1 MEQSAGAESHF
12 LTPTTVDVGMVNGIS
27 EAYGNA
33 GLILRVTPP
42 SPEEIAALPEGSVL
56 IGLLKPFEDKARL
69 AALNARKI
77 TAFSLELLPRISR
90 AQSMDALSSQASCA
104 GYQCGLIAAAR
115 CTKFFPMLTTA
126 AGTIRPARVLV
137 IGAGVAGL
145 QAIATCKRLG
155 AMVEAY
161 DVRSAAREQIESLGA
176 KFVDTGV
183 SADGAGG
190 YARDLTAEEKAQQ
203 TEKLAKAVAMSDVVI
218 TTAAIPGKKAP
229 IIITTDMISRMK
241 YGAIIVDM
249 AAESGGNCAL
259 TQPGE
264 HVIANDVNIHG
275 PLNLPSR
282 MPTHA
287 SELYAKNIYN
297 FISPWIKDGEL
308 VFDWSDEVVAGTLL
322 CKDGATVHGKIKQI
336 LEKPDGRPARALY
349 LHARRLHRLR
359 DHRQGAGHPAHAA
372 DVRFQLHPRRR
383 VVGAMIMLGS
393 ADTPLQQAIGFFA
406 VALGAANAAGGYVVT
421 ERMLAMFK
429 KKDGCVMTL
438 PLYVQGAWFPAPCS
452 SSRPERHE
460 FAGQCA
466 QGHRLGRLRHADRHC
481 RHFPRPRPEEHRA
494 DGTGAGHRGGGCL
507 DFRQEGQDD
516 RHAADGRHLQRH
528 GRRCGGGDCRH
539 RVRQGATHS
548 TGSRRWACSA
558 R

>member
-1 MEQSAGAESHF
+1 MPLRIAVARERASGESRVALVPETAKKFVALGASLRMEQSAAIQSHF
-12 LTPTTVDVGMVNGIS
+12 LDAEFVDVSMVGGIT
-27 EAYGNA
+27 EAYADA
-33 GLILRVTPP
+33 GLVLRVTPP

-69 AALNARKI
+69 AALNAKRI
-77 TAFSLELLPRISR
+77 TAFALELLPRISR
-90 AQSMDALSSQASCA
+90 AQSMDALSSQGACA

-183 SADGAGG
+183 AADGKGG
-190 YARDLTAEEKAQQ
+190 YARELTAEEKAQQ
-203 TEKLAKAVAMSDVVI
+203 TEKLAKAVALSDVVI

-264 HVIANDVNIHG
+264 HVVANDVNIHG

-287 SELYAKNIYN
+287 SELYSKNIYN
-297 FISPWIKDGEL
+297 FISPWIREGEL
-308 VFDWSDEVVAGTLL
+308 CFDWTDEVVTGTLL
-322 CKDGATVHGKIKQI
+322 CKDGATVNANVKQI
-336 LEKPDGRPARALY
+336 
-349 LHARRLHRLR
+349 
-359 DHRQGAGHPAHAA
+359 
-372 DVRFQLHPRRR
+372 F
-383 VVGAMIMLGS
+383 
-393 ADTPLQQAIGFFA
+393 
-406 VALGAANAAGGYVVT
+406 
-421 ERMLAMFK
+421 
-429 KKDGCVMTL
+429 
-438 PLYVQGAWFPAPCS
+438 
-452 SSRPERHE
+452 
-460 FAGQCA
+460 
-466 QGHRLGRLRHADRHC
+466 
-481 RHFPRPRPEEHRA
+481 
-494 DGTGAGHRGGGCL
+494 
-507 DFRQEGQDD
+507 
-516 RHAADGRHLQRH
+516 
-528 GRRCGGGDCRH
+528 GD
-539 RVRQGATHS
+539 A
-548 TGSRRWACSA
+548 
-558 R
+558 

>member
-1 MEQSAGAESHF
+1 MPLSIAVTRERTPGEHRVALVPETARKYRALGATLRMEQSAGTDSHF
-12 LTPTTVDVGMVNGIS
+12 LDSDYTDVDMVGGIR
-27 EAYGNA
+27 EAYGSA
-33 GLILRVTPP
+33 KLILRVTPP

-77 TAFSLELLPRISR
+77 TAFALELVPRISR
-90 AQSMDALSSQASCA
+90 AQSMDALSSQSSCA

-183 SADGAGG
+183 SADGAAG

-203 TEKLAKAVAMSDVVI
+203 TEKLAKAIALSDVVI
-218 TTAAIPGKKAP
+218 STAAIPGKKAP
-229 IIITTDMISRMK
+229 LIITTDMIARMK

-264 HVIANDVNIHG
+264 HVVANDVNIHG

-287 SELYAKNIYN
+287 SELYAKNLYN
-297 FISPWIKDGEL
+297 FISPWIREGEL
-308 VFDWSDEVVAGTLL
+308 AFDWSDEVVAGTLM
-322 CKDGATVHGKIKQI
+322 CKNGVTVNQTVKQI
-336 LEKPDGRPARALY
+336 LGE
-349 LHARRLHRLR
+349 
-359 DHRQGAGHPAHAA
+359 
-372 DVRFQLHPRRR
+372 V
-383 VVGAMIMLGS
+383 
-393 ADTPLQQAIGFFA
+393 
-406 VALGAANAAGGYVVT
+406 
-421 ERMLAMFK
+421 
-429 KKDGCVMTL
+429 
-438 PLYVQGAWFPAPCS
+438 
-452 SSRPERHE
+452 
-460 FAGQCA
+460 
-466 QGHRLGRLRHADRHC
+466 
-481 RHFPRPRPEEHRA
+481 
-494 DGTGAGHRGGGCL
+494 
-507 DFRQEGQDD
+507 
-516 RHAADGRHLQRH
+516 
-528 GRRCGGGDCRH
+528 
-539 RVRQGATHS
+539 
-548 TGSRRWACSA
+548 
-558 R
+558 

>member
-1 MEQSAGAESHF
+1 MPLCIAVARERAPGESRVALVPETAKKFAALGASLRMEQSAGTESHF
-12 LTPTTVDVGMVNGIS
+12 LDSDYANVNMVGGIAES
-27 EAYGNA
+27 YGGA
-33 GLILRVTPP
+33 QLILRVTPP

-56 IGLLKPFEDKARL
+56 IGLLKPFDDKARL

-77 TAFSLELLPRISR
+77 TAFALELLPRISR

-155 AMVEAY
+155 AMVDAY
-161 DVRSAAREQIESLGA
+161 DVRAAAREQIESLGA

-183 SADGAGG
+183 SADGSGG
-190 YARDLTAEEKAQQ
+190 YARDLTDAEKAQQ
-203 TEKLAKAVAMSDVVI
+203 TEKLAKAIALSDVVI

-229 IIITTDMISRMK
+229 IIITTDMIARMK

-287 SELYAKNIYN
+287 SELYAKNLYN
-297 FISPWIKDGEL
+297 FLSPWIKDGEL
-308 VFDWSDEVVAGTLL
+308 AFDWADDVVAGTLL
-322 CKDGATVHGKIKQI
+322 CKDGITVH
-336 LEKPDGRPARALY
+336 P
-349 LHARRLHRLR
+349 
-359 DHRQGAGHPAHAA
+359 
-372 DVRFQLHPRRR
+372 
-383 VVGAMIMLGS
+383 
-393 ADTPLQQAIGFFA
+393 T
-406 VALGAANAAGGYVVT
+406 
-421 ERMLAMFK
+421 
-429 KKDGCVMTL
+429 
-438 PLYVQGAWFPAPCS
+438 
-452 SSRPERHE
+452 
-460 FAGQCA
+460 
-466 QGHRLGRLRHADRHC
+466 
-481 RHFPRPRPEEHRA
+481 
-494 DGTGAGHRGGGCL
+494 
-507 DFRQEGQDD
+507 
-516 RHAADGRHLQRH
+516 
-528 GRRCGGGDCRH
+528 
-539 RVRQGATHS
+539 VRQVLGDDA
-548 TGSRRWACSA
+548 GRAA
-558 R
+558 

>member
-1 MEQSAGAESHF
+1 MPLTLAVARETADGENRTALVPETAKKFAALGAALRMEQSAGINSHF
-12 LTPTTVDVGMVNGIS
+12 LDPDYSGVDFVNGRA
-27 EAYGNA
+27 EAYA
-33 GLILRVTPP
+33 GAEVVLRVTPP

-56 IGLLKPFEDKARL
+56 IGLLKPYDSRERL

-90 AQSMDALSSQASCA
+90 AQSMDALSSQGSCA

-155 AMVEAY
+155 AMVEAF
-161 DVRSAAREQIESLGA
+161 DVRAAAREQIESLGA

-190 YARDLTAEEKAQQ
+190 YARELTAEEKAAQ

-229 IIITTDMISRMK
+229 VIITTDMIGRMK

-297 FISPWIKDGEL
+297 FLSPWIKDGNL
-308 VFDWSDEVVAGTLL
+308 QFDWSDEIVAGTLL
-322 CKDGATVHGKIKQI
+322 CKDGATVHDTVKQ
-336 LEKPDGRPARALY
+336 
-349 LHARRLHRLR
+349 
-359 DHRQGAGHPAHAA
+359 
-372 DVRFQLHPRRR
+372 V
-383 VVGAMIMLGS
+383 LGE
-393 ADTPLQQAIGFFA
+393 A
-406 VALGAANAAGGYVVT
+406 
-421 ERMLAMFK
+421 
-429 KKDGCVMTL
+429 
-438 PLYVQGAWFPAPCS
+438 
-452 SSRPERHE
+452 
-460 FAGQCA
+460 
-466 QGHRLGRLRHADRHC
+466 
-481 RHFPRPRPEEHRA
+481 
-494 DGTGAGHRGGGCL
+494 
-507 DFRQEGQDD
+507 
-516 RHAADGRHLQRH
+516 
-528 GRRCGGGDCRH
+528 
-539 RVRQGATHS
+539 
-548 TGSRRWACSA
+548 
-558 R
+558 

>member
-1 MEQSAGAESHF
+1 MTITISTAGECLPGELRVALSPETCKKFQGLGAAMVIEKDAGLSSHF
-12 LTPTTVDVGMVNGIS
+12 MNASYEGVALANTLA
-27 EAYGNA
+27 EAYAGA

-42 SPEEIAALPEGSVL
+42 SLAEIEAMPVGTVL
-56 IGLLKPFEDKARL
+56 IGLLKPFEDAGRL

-90 AQSMDALSSQASCA
+90 AQSMDALSSQGACA

-161 DVRSAAREQIESLGA
+161 DVRAAAREQIESLGA

-190 YARDLTAEEKAQQ
+190 YARELSAEEKAQQ
-203 TEKLAKAVAMSDVVI
+203 AEKLARAVAQADVVI

-229 IIITTDMISRMK
+229 VIITADMVQRMK
-241 YGAIIVDM
+241 FGAIIVDM

-259 TQPGE
+259 TEPGE

-297 FISPWIKDGEL
+297 FISPWLKDGEL
-308 VFDWSDEVVAGTLL
+308 VIDWSDEVVAGTLL
-322 CKDGATVHGKIKQI
+322 CKDGATVHAGVKSV
-336 LEKPDGRPARALY
+336 LG
-349 LHARRLHRLR
+349 
-359 DHRQGAGHPAHAA
+359 GA
-372 DVRFQLHPRRR
+372 
-383 VVGAMIMLGS
+383 
-393 ADTPLQQAIGFFA
+393 
-406 VALGAANAAGGYVVT
+406 
-421 ERMLAMFK
+421 
-429 KKDGCVMTL
+429 
-438 PLYVQGAWFPAPCS
+438 
-452 SSRPERHE
+452 
-460 FAGQCA
+460 
-466 QGHRLGRLRHADRHC
+466 
-481 RHFPRPRPEEHRA
+481 
-494 DGTGAGHRGGGCL
+494 
-507 DFRQEGQDD
+507 
-516 RHAADGRHLQRH
+516 
-528 GRRCGGGDCRH
+528 
-539 RVRQGATHS
+539 
-548 TGSRRWACSA
+548 
-558 R
+558 

>member
-1 MEQSAGAESHF
+1 MPLSIAVARERAPGESRVALVPETAKKFAALGASLRMEQSAGAESHF
-12 LTPTTVDVGMVNGIS
+12 LDTDYVDVGMVNGIS

-69 AALNARKI
+69 DALNARKI

-264 HVIANDVNIHG
+264 HVVANDVNIHG

-297 FISPWIKDGEL
+297 FISPWIKGGEL

-322 CKDGATVHGKIKQI
+322 CKDGATVNGQIKQI
-336 LEKPDGRPARALY
+336 FGEA
-349 LHARRLHRLR
+349 
-359 DHRQGAGHPAHAA
+359 
-372 DVRFQLHPRRR
+372 
-383 VVGAMIMLGS
+383 
-393 ADTPLQQAIGFFA
+393 
-406 VALGAANAAGGYVVT
+406 
-421 ERMLAMFK
+421 
-429 KKDGCVMTL
+429 
-438 PLYVQGAWFPAPCS
+438 
-452 SSRPERHE
+452 
-460 FAGQCA
+460 
-466 QGHRLGRLRHADRHC
+466 
-481 RHFPRPRPEEHRA
+481 
-494 DGTGAGHRGGGCL
+494 
-507 DFRQEGQDD
+507 
-516 RHAADGRHLQRH
+516 
-528 GRRCGGGDCRH
+528 
-539 RVRQGATHS
+539 
-548 TGSRRWACSA
+548 
-558 R
+558 

>member
-1 MEQSAGAESHF
+1 MPLSIAVTRERTPGEHRVALVPETARKYKALGATLRMEQSAGTDSHF
-12 LTPTTVDVGMVNGIS
+12 LDSDYTDVEMVGGIR
-27 EAYGNA
+27 EAYGGA
-33 GLILRVTPP
+33 KLILRVTPP

-56 IGLLKPFEDKARL
+56 IGLLRPFEDKARL
-69 AALNARKI
+69 EALNARKI
-77 TAFSLELLPRISR
+77 TAFALELLPRISR
-90 AQSMDALSSQASCA
+90 AQSMDALSSQSSCA

-183 SADGAGG
+183 SADGAAG

-203 TEKLAKAVAMSDVVI
+203 TEKLAKAIALSDVVI
-218 TTAAIPGKKAP
+218 STAAIPGKKAP
-229 IIITTDMISRMK
+229 LIITTDMIARMK

-287 SELYAKNIYN
+287 SELYAKNLYN
-297 FISPWIKDGEL
+297 FISPWIREGEL
-308 VFDWSDEVVAGTLL
+308 AFDWSDEVVAGTLM
-322 CKDGATVHGKIKQI
+322 CKNGVTVNQTVKQI
-336 LEKPDGRPARALY
+336 LGE
-349 LHARRLHRLR
+349 
-359 DHRQGAGHPAHAA
+359 
-372 DVRFQLHPRRR
+372 V
-383 VVGAMIMLGS
+383 
-393 ADTPLQQAIGFFA
+393 
-406 VALGAANAAGGYVVT
+406 
-421 ERMLAMFK
+421 
-429 KKDGCVMTL
+429 
-438 PLYVQGAWFPAPCS
+438 
-452 SSRPERHE
+452 
-460 FAGQCA
+460 
-466 QGHRLGRLRHADRHC
+466 
-481 RHFPRPRPEEHRA
+481 
-494 DGTGAGHRGGGCL
+494 
-507 DFRQEGQDD
+507 
-516 RHAADGRHLQRH
+516 
-528 GRRCGGGDCRH
+528 
-539 RVRQGATHS
+539 
-548 TGSRRWACSA
+548 
-558 R
+558 